1 MNTKNSTK
9 DILTL
14 TAAAGALGL
23 GLYYFFY
30 VSNKKSSNRAS
41 VPFPPELTIPTKDKA
56 EFEKEILKHP
66 VKEVNGLLDVSFLVE
81 LNHKVLTFLMPFF
94 EPASQTARDSR
105 RTCTNDM
112 TKYVEVAEMYSK
124 LFEETFF
131 MTVRY
136 AMEVLGHDYEQY
148 FATLRSDY
156 NNEYL
161 LSSLSYF
168 PYYYESY
175 LPPKK
180 KVDATTF
187 LSMSDDLFEIIDQ
200 QAKLIE
206 ENIKLF
212 DKSSIHPFMFI
223 RVYDTIYERYGYEF
237 EDFSSIFGGF
247 LVYFKGADPKCL
259 ELRDKYSQAIA
270 DKLTN
275 LETLAKVPP
284 FVNEMNN

>member
-1 MNTKNSTK
+1 
-9 DILTL
+9 
-14 TAAAGALGL
+14 
-23 GLYYFFY
+23 
-30 VSNKKSSNRAS
+30 
-41 VPFPPELTIPTKDKA
+41 
-56 EFEKEILKHP
+56 
-66 VKEVNGLLDVSFLVE
+66 
-81 LNHKVLTFLMPFF
+81 
-94 EPASQTARDSR
+94 
-105 RTCTNDM
+105 
-112 TKYVEVAEMYSK
+112 
-124 LFEETFF
+124 

-148 FATLRSDY
+148 LATLRSDY

-161 LSSLSYF
+161 SSSLSYF

-175 LPPKK
+175 LPSKK

-187 LSMSDDLFEIIDQ
+187 LSMSDDLFDIIDQ

-223 RVYDTIYERYGYEF
+223 RVYDAIFERYGYEF
-237 EDFSSIFGGF
+237 EDFSSLFGGF

-275 LETLAKVPP
+275 LETLAKDQMH
-284 FVNEMNN
+284 N